1 MFSSLLFL
9 AEDIVIDG
17 TLEDGND
24 PVSEFNDQYD
34 RVTNTV
40 DFMFVIIPVAMVL
53 MIGFGI
59 FVAVRNYRAAKR
71 QGMDPFAVETELAGR
86 VYNSALLAP
95 PAGAAQPGRTGQ
107 HAATKAERLQE
118 IEDLYRNGAITSAER
133 QRARDAV
140 LTED

>member
-40 DFMFVIIPVAMVL
+40 DIMFVIIPVAMVL

-95 PAGAAQPGRTGQ
+95 PAGAAQPGQTGQ
-107 HAATKAERLQE
+107 HAGGKAERLQE

>member
-86 VYNSALLAP
+86 VYVADLDHPGKGRIIFHGRGKLTGITYVRGAVSA
-95 PAGAAQPGRTGQ
+95 PA
-107 HAATKAERLQE
+107 
-118 IEDLYRNGAITSAER
+118 
-133 QRARDAV
+133 
-140 LTED
+140 